1 MKRLLAYMFLVLVLT
16 FSPQSWTKADN
27 IRDFQIEGISLKDSA
42 LKHFKKKEFNL
53 SNGNNPSVVYDKYCP
68 RIYNTYPDG
77 ICYYTKKN
85 DKKYIIESIAG
96 FIPFPNNIKG
106 CYSKQIE
113 IDKEI
118 GNFFPNTKKKIYE
131 YKNPADRSGQSFE
144 KDIIYTFADG
154 SEAGTA
160 CLEWGKKYKKQYPG
174 AQNHLQVFLDTKEY
188 AKWLKDGMK

>member
-1 MKRLLAYMFLVLVLT
+1 MRLFLLALIFI
-16 FSPQSWTKADN
+16 FSLQSWSKADD

-42 LKHFKKKEFNL
+42 LKHFKKNEFNL
-53 SNGNNPSVVYDKYCP
+53 SNKNNSSDIYDKYCP
-68 RIYNTYPDG
+68 RIYKTYSDG

-85 DKKYIIESIAG
+85 DKKFTIESIAG
-96 FIPFPNNIKG
+96 FIPFPNNIKA
-106 CYSKQIE
+106 CHTKQIE
-113 IDKEI
+113 IDKKIESL
-118 GNFFPNTKKKIYE
+118 FPNTQKNIYE

-144 KDIIYTFADG
+144 RDIIYTFKDG

-160 CLEWGKKYKKQYPG
+160 CLEWGKKYKKKYPN